1 VEANFFHIGGHSLLA
16 TQVLSR
22 VREVFGVEV
31 ALRRLFGEPTVAGLA
46 RSIEEG
52 LRAGE
57 VTLVPPLVAVPRE
70 EEMVLSF
77 AQQRL
82 WFIDQLQAGNNA
94 YNMAA
99 AVRLTGELDVTA
111 LEQSFSE
118 IIRRHEVLRTSFKMS
133 NGRPVQVIAE
143 ARPVSLDVL
152 DLSHLDE
159 EERESEA
166 RRLAAEEARR
176 SFDLSS
182 GPLLR
187 VSLLRLSEEEYGL
200 LFTMHHIISDGWSMG
215 ILVKEAATL
224 YEAFSTGKPSPLEE
238 LSIQY
243 ADYAHWQR
251 EWLQGEVL
259 EEQLSY
265 WREQLA
271 GAPPLLKLPTDYQR
285 PANPTWRGGAH
296 PFLLPLDLSRSL
308 EQFNRHEGVT
318 LFMTLLAAWQSLLAH
333 YSGQRDIV
341 VGTDIANRNYRE
353 TEKLIGFFVN
363 QLVLRTDLTGDPGFR
378 ELLRRVREVTL
389 GAYAHQDVPFDKLV
403 EALNP
408 DRALSRTPLFQ
419 TKLTLENTPQEESK
433 PEGLT
438 FSGIGGDTTMAKL
451 DLMLNVKQTPQGVG
465 GWIEYDADLFEPAT
479 IARMERLFTAL
490 LSSVLAQPEI
500 KLSELEEVLAEEE
513 RQQQLR
519 EKQEVHQASLQK
531 LGQIR
536 RKALSI

>member
-1 VEANFFHIGGHSLLA
+1 
-16 TQVLSR
+16 
-22 VREVFGVEV
+22 
-31 ALRRLFGEPTVAGLA
+31 LR
-46 RSIEEG
+46 
-52 LRAGE
+52 
-57 VTLVPPLVAVPRE
+57 
-70 EEMVLSF
+70 
-77 AQQRL
+77 
-82 WFIDQLQAGNNA
+82 
-94 YNMAA
+94 
-99 AVRLTGELDVTA
+99 LD
-111 LEQSFSE
+111 
-118 IIRRHEVLRTSFKMS
+118 
-133 NGRPVQVIAE
+133 G
-143 ARPVSLDVL
+143 L

-176 SFDLSS
+176 PFNLSS

-187 VSLLRLSEEEYGL
+187 VRLLRLSEEEYGL

-251 EWLQGEVL
+251 EWLQGDVL
-259 EEQLSY
+259 DAQLSY
-265 WREQLA
+265 WRERLA

-308 EQFNRHEGVT
+308 EQFNRQEGVT

-333 YSGQRDIV
+333 YSGQLDIV

-363 QLVLRTDLTGDPGFR
+363 QLVLRTDLTGDPSFR

-465 GWIEYDADLFEPAT
+465 GWFEYDADLFEPDT
-479 IARMERLFTAL
+479 IARMEKLFTAL
-490 LSSVLAQPEI
+490 LGSVLAQPEI
-500 KLSELEEVLAEEE
+500 RLSELEEVLAEEE

-536 RKALSI
+536 RKALSL